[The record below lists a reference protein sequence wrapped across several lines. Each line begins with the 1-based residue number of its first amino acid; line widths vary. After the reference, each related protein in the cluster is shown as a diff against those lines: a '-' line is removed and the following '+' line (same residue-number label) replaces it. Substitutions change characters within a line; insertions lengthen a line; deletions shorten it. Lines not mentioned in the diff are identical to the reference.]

1 MDTENGIAVKD
12 AVVELGV
19 GVGAVVAVIDVSLK
33 KVAILAFQRK
43 CLGLRCYIRRFN
55 W

>member
-12 AVVELGV
+12 AVVVLGV
-19 GVGAVVAVIDVSLK
+19 GVGAVVAVVE
-33 KVAILAFQRK
+33 
-43 CLGLRCYIRRFN
+43 RCYIRRFN